1 LYVFFVLSLERR
13 RVLHV
18 NVTKHPTAE
27 WAAQQ
32 IVEAVAPDEGLERLI
47 RDGVLG
53 ERPSD
58 QRGSGPNGEQT
69 ATDGPSQRGRWRVCR
84 GRRSRLVG

>member
-1 LYVFFVLSLERR
+1 MPTVTFGVLYVFFVLSLERR

-47 RDGVLG
+47 RGGVLG

-58 QRGSGPNGEQT
+58 QR
-69 ATDGPSQRGRWRVCR
+69 
-84 GRRSRLVG
+84 

>member
-1 LYVFFVLSLERR
+1 VPTVTFGVLYVFFVLSLERR

-47 RDGVLG
+47 RGGVA
-53 ERPSD
+53 R
-58 QRGSGPNGEQT
+58 
-69 ATDGPSQRGRWRVCR
+69 
-84 GRRSRLVG
+84 